1 MVDGRIVAS
10 GDPGELGGRADRAV
24 EIRFVM
30 PAGQALG
37 DLPDVPG
44 DRRLDGNLV
53 LITTDEPVLA
63 TQRITT
69 WAIGRGFVLER
80 FSVSRPTLEDI
91 YLELTGAQNHAPPEA
106 QRR

>member
-1 MVDGRIVAS
+1 M
-10 GDPGELGGRADRAV
+10 
-24 EIRFVM
+24 
-30 PAGQALG
+30 
-37 DLPDVPG
+37 
-44 DRRLDGNLV
+44 
-53 LITTDEPVLA
+53 LA